1 MPDKM
6 RIVKE
11 CYVSKSYLNY
21 LINADKNG
29 LTEYEISLLDDLIS
43 LGDFIAVDENTDT
56 CITRCAISDLIANC
70 SLITIF
76 KKEVEQWG
84 IQ

>member
-21 LINADKNG
+21 FANNDKSG
-29 LTEYEISLLDDLIS
+29 LTDYELTLLYNLQV
-43 LGDFIAVDENTDT
+43 LGDFITIDENADT

-70 SLITIF
+70 SLITTF
-76 KKEVEQWG
+76 KNTER
-84 IQ
+84 

>member
-11 CYVSKSYLNY
+11 CYISKSYLNY
-21 LINADKNG
+21 LINDDKNG
-29 LTEYEISLLDDLIS
+29 LTEYEISLLDDLKS
-43 LGDFIAVDENTDT
+43 LWDFIAVDENADT
-56 CITRCAISDLIANC
+56 FTTRCAISDLIANC

-76 KKEVEQWG
+76 EKG
-84 IQ
+84 ALN

>member
-21 LINADKNG
+21 FANNDKSG
-29 LTEYEISLLDDLIS
+29 LTDYELTLLYNLQV
-43 LGDFIAVDENTDT
+43 LGDFITIDENTDT
-56 CITRCAISDLIANC
+56 CITRCVISDLIANC

-76 KKEVEQWG
+76 KKGV
-84 IQ
+84 